1 MASLRAG
8 LGLVGGLGVLAL
20 AAPIVA
26 TDHAW
31 VARSGPDGWSS
42 PLLRGLVG
50 TPAAVPAGLE
60 EPILEAPIPYSP
72 EELDLERVFEAP
84 SAAHWLGTDGLG
96 RDVASRVVHGGRAS
110 LAVGFLAALLA
121 LGVGLPLGAVAGY
134 RGGWADA
141 VISRG
146 VEAVLCFPTLL
157 LALAMLAMAP
167 RWLAGLPDVARIAIV
182 VGITGWIPIARY
194 LRGEFLR
201 IRGSDMVAAARA
213 SGAGHARLVIR
224 HILPSSLAPVLVTAA
239 FAVGAAILLEA
250 ALSFI
255 GLGVRPPTP
264 TWGGMLTEARVQ
276 VHRCWWLALFP
287 GAALFLAVFGCN
299 LLGEGIRDRLDP
311 RSRAG

>member
-1 MASLRAG
+1 VASLRAG

-20 AAPIVA
+20 AAPILA
-26 TDHAW
+26 TDLSW
-31 VARSGPDGWSS
+31 VARSAQDGWTS
-42 PLLRGLVG
+42 PVLRGLLG
-50 TPAAVPAGLE
+50 IRAAPSANLE
-60 EPILEAPIPYSP
+60 QPVLGAPIPYSP
-72 EELDLERVFEAP
+72 EEIDLQRVFEAP

-121 LGVGLPLGAVAGY
+121 LGVGLPVGAVAGY

-157 LALAMLAMAP
+157 LALTVLAMAP
-167 RWLAGLPDVARIAIV
+167 RWLEGVPDIARLAIV
-182 VGITGWIPIARY
+182 LGVTGWIPVARY

-287 GAALFLAVFGCN
+287 GVALFLAVLGCN
-299 LLGEGIRDRLDP
+299 LLGEGVRDRLDP
-311 RSRAG
+311 RSRPG